1 MTAETQ
7 SAFMAP
13 RVEAAALRRLVRD
26 LKSPLAS
33 VVGYLDLVLE
43 GGAGPLS
50 AEQREFVAV
59 AARNAYAMLSML
71 DADRFA
77 GVLGVQ
83 VSGSTTNR

>member
-1 MTAETQ
+1 MATEAQ
-7 SAFMAP
+7 SASAVP
-13 RVEAAALRRLVRD
+13 RVEATALRRLVRD
-26 LKSPLAS
+26 LRNPLTS

-71 DADRFA
+71 DVDRFA
-77 GVLGVQ
+77 VALGVQ
-83 VSGSTTNR
+83 VSGNTTNR